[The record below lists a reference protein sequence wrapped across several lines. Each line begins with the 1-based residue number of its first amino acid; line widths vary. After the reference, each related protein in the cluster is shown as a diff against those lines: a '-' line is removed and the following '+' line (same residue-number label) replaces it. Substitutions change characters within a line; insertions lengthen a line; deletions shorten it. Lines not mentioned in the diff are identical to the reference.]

1 MSHEII
7 RHLKELKLH
16 GMAQSW
22 PELVGQ
28 TRLAEFD
35 PVSFMTQLL
44 RSESAER
51 EVRSIAYQMTAAR
64 FPAHRDLHGFDFA
77 ESKVDESLMRQL
89 YTLSF
94 LEAAHNLV
102 FIGGPEYVT

>member
-22 PELVGQ
+22 PEMVGQ

-51 EVRSIAYQMTAAR
+51 EVRSIAYQMTAAASR
-64 FPAHRDLHGFDFA
+64 PTAICRASTLA
-77 ESKVDESLMRQL
+77 NRRSLR
-89 YTLSF
+89 
-94 LEAAHNLV
+94 A
-102 FIGGPEYVT
+102 